1 MPVRTTL
8 RRWGNS
14 YSVVIPKDTALKEG
28 IKENDE
34 VEVTIRKAVDIRS
47 LFGKYRFDD
56 VQRLKDELREGW
68 G

>member
-1 MPVRTTL
+1 MPIRTVL
-8 RRWGNS
+8 KRWGNS
-14 YSVVIPKDTALKEG
+14 YGIIIPKDVAVREG

-34 VEVTIRKAVDIRS
+34 VEVIIKRAGNIRD
-47 LFGKYRFDD
+47 LFGKYRFED

>member
-1 MPVRTTL
+1 MSIRTVL
-8 RRWGNS
+8 KRWGNS
-14 YSVVIPKDTALKEG
+14 YGVVIPRDVAARES

-34 VEVTIRKAVDIRS
+34 VEVIIRKAVDIRS

>member
-1 MPVRTTL
+1 MPIRTTL
-8 RRWGNS
+8 KRWGNS
-14 YSVVIPKDTALKEG
+14 YGVVIPKDMAMKEG

-34 VEVTIRKAVDIRS
+34 VEVIIRKTMDIRN

-56 VQRLKDELREGW
+56 AQKLKDELREGW